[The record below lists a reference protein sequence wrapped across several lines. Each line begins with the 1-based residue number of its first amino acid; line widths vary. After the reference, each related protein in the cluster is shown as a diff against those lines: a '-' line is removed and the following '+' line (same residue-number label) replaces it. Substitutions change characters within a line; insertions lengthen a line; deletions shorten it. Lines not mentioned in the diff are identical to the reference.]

1 MSPEPSVPS
10 GGVERAQPETF
21 RARSLQA
28 SLTVKDLR
36 LSMAWYRDVLG
47 FFVGRQF
54 ERDGKLMAVELRA
67 GAVQILLTQDDG
79 ARGLDRP
86 KGEGFS
92 LQITTA
98 QDVDLLARRVKQRG
112 ATLATEPA
120 DIMGARAFRLVDLD
134 GFKLTV
140 SSER

>member
-1 MSPEPSVPS
+1 MSDPSTPPVGVP
-10 GGVERAQPETF
+10 RAQPETF
-21 RARSLQA
+21 RGRGLQA
-28 SLTVKDLR
+28 SLTVRDLR
-36 LSMAWYRDVLG
+36 QSMAWYRDVMG
-47 FFVGRQF
+47 FHVGRQY
-54 ERDGKLMAVELRA
+54 ERDGTLMAVQIMA
-67 GAVQILLTQDDG
+67 GAVQLLLTQDDG
-79 ARGLDRP
+79 KRGLDRA

-98 QDVDLLARRVKQRG
+98 QDVDELARRVKERG

-134 GFKLTV
+134 GFKLTI